1 MPASSRKNVV
11 RGSHYHTLGVPVGA
25 SPQEIKQAYRRLVK
39 EHHPDT
45 SREESDRIR
54 EINAAYHVLKHR
66 DTRSAYDRQIQAAQ
80 RETSNVNVG
89 QPQATV
95 TDEAVARHRWIQQVY
110 TPLNRTLASLLNS
123 LKPQLNAL
131 AADPFDPE
139 LTNAFEIYLQN
150 AGDQLSK
157 AQTQFRQ
164 SPNPSSLAGV
174 ASRLYYALNHLE
186 DGLDELNYFTMNFD
200 DRHLHTGQELFHR
213 ARGLRSEAMEAL
225 KSSAL

>member
-1 MPASSRKNVV
+1 MPAPSRKNFV

-25 SPQEIKQAYRRLVK
+25 STQEIKQAYRRLVK

-45 SREESDRIR
+45 SREESERIR
-54 EINAAYHVLKHR
+54 EINAAYHVLKHQ
-66 DTRSAYDRQIQAAQ
+66 DTRTAYDRQIQFAQ
-80 RETSNVNVG
+80 RESPNVHVG
-89 QPQATV
+89 QPQVTV
-95 TDEAVARHRWIQQVY
+95 TDEAFAREQWVQRVY

-139 LTNAFEIYLQN
+139 LTDAFEVYLQN

-157 AQTQFRQ
+157 AQSQFRQ
-164 SPNPSSLAGV
+164 MPNPSSLAGV

-200 DRHLHTGQELFHR
+200 DRHLHTGQELFRR
-213 ARGLRSEAMEAL
+213 ARGLRSEAMETL
-225 KSSAL
+225 KSTAL